1 MIEFTNWRHVR
12 AFMLQTDNAWHDKQ
26 TVWKEGKRKEEWGN
40 KERVK
45 QLGRK
50 EETEEE
56 RAALP

>member
-1 MIEFTNWRHVR
+1 MH

-26 TVWKEGKRKEEWGN
+26 TVWKGGKRQEEWGN

>member
-1 MIEFTNWRHVR
+1 
-12 AFMLQTDNAWHDKQ
+12 MLQTDNAWHDKQ
-26 TVWKEGKRKEEWGN
+26 AVLKGGKRKEEWGN
-40 KERVK
+40 KEKVK